1 VGARTDLPPLGPA
14 AFGPCSRV
22 LIGGVQPDMVGGPP
36 SHSAIKGRWGP
47 GLTVRGSPRRQSP
60 HRYPIPRPDLEKGR
74 CQRREAPPTPAT
86 PPDAATE
93 NATASLPLHRPS
105 LPARRWR
112 PSTKPRPELRQL
124 RHLMVCNLST
134 LSLCLS
140 VIPNIYYY
148 NAKYPDLMNIPKT
161 KHDNGTGATVRQEI
175 RSGK

>member
-1 VGARTDLPPLGPA
+1 
-14 AFGPCSRV
+14 
-22 LIGGVQPDMVGGPP
+22 MVGGPP

-47 GLTVRGSPRRQSP
+47 GLAVRGSPRRQSP

-86 PPDAATE
+86 PPDAHAATE
-93 NATASLPLHRPS
+93 NATASLPLHRPL

-124 RHLMVCNLST
+124 RHLIVCNLST

-161 KHDNGTGATVRQEI
+161 KHDSGYTPGTRDLRCDRGIWGLHIAPTHHLNI
-175 RSGK
+175 NHLWHDAY